1 MKSKAARKPYN
12 RLNVK
17 EKPVNLDEAVSRMK
31 AYAEAHKAE
40 HASYFQVPLP
50 EPEKGRSE
58 RTSFWH
64 WFTTEGVMQMFYKR
78 IRHNHWSFSSFI
90 KKVRAMMGLDSPFAL
105 TKEGWDEHR
114 RQCKEKAPFW
124 HWLTTD
130 GVGKLQDILYI
141 PSDLL
146 HSINVYISNI
156 KNKTHVL
163 DGGLQAGRF
172 YDLST
177 RITLCLFSELEK
189 YIEKEKGLD
198 ILEWEKALTLDEYY
212 GIDKEAECYG
222 KPTQQ
227 ALNAMEKEVIY
238 NWWKANKGRDL
249 YDESGLTQAVAN
261 NLRNVVS
268 EEFDEA
274 YKRLDVLE
282 KQYKKEEEEMLIRL
296 IRIRDHLWS

>member
-1 MKSKAARKPYN
+1 
-12 RLNVK
+12 
-17 EKPVNLDEAVSRMK
+17 
-31 AYAEAHKAE
+31 
-40 HASYFQVPLP
+40 
-50 EPEKGRSE
+50 
-58 RTSFWH
+58 
-64 WFTTEGVMQMFYKR
+64 MFIKKT
-78 IRHNHWSFSSFI
+78 RHNHWSCSSFI
-90 KKVRAMMGLDSPFAL
+90 KKVRAMVGLDSPFAMSR
-105 TKEGWDEHR
+105 EDWDIHYKK
-114 RQCKEKAPFW
+114 CKEKAPFW
-124 HWLTTD
+124 HWLTDD
-130 GVGKLQDILYI
+130 GVDILQNILYF

-163 DGGLQAGRF
+163 DGGLKAGQW

-198 ILEWEKALTLDEYY
+198 MLEWEKTLTLDEYY

-222 KPTQQ
+222 EPTQQ
-227 ALNAMEKEVIY
+227 ALNAVEQEVIY

-249 YDESGLTQAVAN
+249 YEESGLTQAVAN

-274 YKRLDVLE
+274 CKRLDALE
-282 KQYKKEEEEMLIRL
+282 KQYKKEEEAMLIRL